1 MGGKILIA
9 HDSLPE
15 RKIIIDVLRKA
26 GYQVAAET
34 TDMAHTLRR
43 IRSLYCDLVIV
54 DSAMDGGKGSKT
66 AEIIHEDQ
74 LAAVILLVDNE
85 VSYLARRFHYLI
97 KPVNYDK
104 LIPAVESAIMY
115 WGRENDLR
123 KQIKRLQEQLET
135 RKILDKAKG
144 LLIDSMGLNE
154 SEAHHFIQKEAMN
167 RSLTLKQVALE
178 IMEKLSVDKK
188 KKS

>member
-15 RKIIIDVLRKA
+15 RRVIGDILRKA
-26 GYQVAAET
+26 GHQVVAET
-34 TDMAHTLRR
+34 SDMAHTLRR
-43 IRSLYCDLVIV
+43 VRSLYCDLVIV
-54 DSAMDGGKGSKT
+54 DSAMDGGRGAKT

-74 LAAVILLVDNE
+74 LSAVVLLADND
-85 VSYLARRFHYLI
+85 VSYLTRRFHYLL

-104 LIPAVESAIMY
+104 LIPAVESALMY
-115 WGRENDLR
+115 WGRENELR
-123 KQIKRLQEQLET
+123 KQIKKLQEQLET
-135 RKILDKAKG
+135 RKIMDKAKG
-144 LLIDSMGLNE
+144 RLIDVMGLNE

-167 RSLTLKQVALE
+167 KSMTLKQAALG
-178 IMEKLSVDKK
+178 ILEKLSVDQK